1 MRKIDAD
8 ALRQVLEVYSEKDS
22 LGHTPV
28 QLCDAM
34 PTIDAVPVRHGEWI
48 YVTGSNGKDY
58 RKCSECLH
66 TQEITGLLNYCPI
79 CGAEMKGEEDE

>member
-1 MRKIDAD
+1 MSRLIDAD

-34 PTIDAVPVRHGEWI
+34 PTVDAVPAHMVKRMRDAQKRYFKTRDVNALNESKMCEKEI
-48 YVTGSNGKDY
+48 DRLISDNGAVQS
-58 RKCSECLH
+58 RLF
-66 TQEITGLLNYCPI
+66 
-79 CGAEMKGEEDE
+79 